1 MVAGALP
8 LVAMTGEP
16 TDDDLLA
23 EAVDWRMRIDA
34 APEDRAVRAALDAWL
49 AGSNARRRAY
59 ADVERMA
66 RVASDLPPGY
76 ENLQAPLEAEPLRPA
91 PPAGLR
97 AARRAGYAAVAL
109 AACLAFLFLPS
120 LQLWLAADYSTGTAE
135 LRTITLEDGSIV
147 SLDAGSAVATHYGTA
162 RREVTL
168 LSGRA
173 FFEVV
178 PAADRPFVV
187 VAEDV
192 TVTVTGTAFDVGRSG
207 DAVSVAVQSGTVEV
221 ATARG
226 KGTVVPLV
234 RGQRLSID
242 RKSER
247 MAKSEIVPADV
258 AAWRER
264 RLIVDKATLAEVVE
278 ELGRHYPGVVM
289 LPDRGLA
296 ERRVSG
302 VFDLRQPVEAL
313 QAAVRTHGGSTTR
326 ITPYLVVVSGP

>member
-1 MVAGALP
+1 M
-8 LVAMTGEP
+8 AMTGEP

-34 APEDRAVRAALDAWL
+34 APDDKAVRVALDVWL
-49 AGSNARRRAY
+49 ARSDAHRRAY
-59 ADVERMA
+59 ADVDRMA
-66 RVASDLPPGY
+66 RVADALPPDYEDLP
-76 ENLQAPLEAEPLRPA
+76 ATFKAEPLQPVRPTR
-91 PPAGLR
+91 LR
-97 AARRAGYAAVAL
+97 TIRRAGYAAVAL

-120 LQLWLAADYSTGTAE
+120 LQLWMAADYSTGTAE
-135 LRTITLEDGSIV
+135 LRTITLEDGSTV
-147 SLDAGSAVATHYGTA
+147 SLDAGSAVAAQYGAA

-221 ATARG
+221 ATARI
-226 KGTVVPLV
+226 KGMAVSLV
-234 RGQRLSID
+234 RGERLSVD
-242 RKSER
+242 RKSDQ
-247 MAKSEIVPADV
+247 MAKSDIDPADV

-264 RLIVDKATLAEVVE
+264 RLIVDKATLAEVVD
-278 ELGRHYPGVVM
+278 ELGRHYAGVVM